1 MLRVSGTGRYGSFG
15 ARPSGFQKATNAFQ
29 PKIEVSKE
37 KKKRNKKISDTII
50 KDVKSN
56 SNSTEKRTEKSGEG
70 KADESLYGM

>member
-15 ARPSGFQKATNAFQ
+15 ARPAGFQKATNAFQ
-29 PKIEVSKE
+29 PKIEVAKE

-56 SNSTEKRTEKSGEG
+56 STEKRTEESGEG
-70 KADESLYGM
+70 KGSGESLYGM